1 MRQFS
6 LIILALLIST
16 GVQAQR
22 IVRETKHTFDTFGA
36 KITKVVIPSTSLPD
50 LMLRDAVNRGWRI
63 SPFEFCTFEEYSRL
77 KSDTNFFFL
86 MRVDGMYKRELEP
99 KIEYLTLL
107 KGGPEVKS
115 GMYSSQSII
124 TLPLQESEDNSGQN
138 LHLLPAYIDI
148 IQNHIY
154 KVQQNILLAFKGT
167 LSYSDRVSEIKGREL
182 LFSTDLL
189 GYDIGEGEFS
199 ALFGDAVK
207 LVSVDDI
214 EDAIINNKENTVI
227 PVVINPKGDSAGSYC
242 YKMIIGTDT
251 HELLFFRRHKVSR
264 RLPVGFTKE
273 DIRKISVPFRF

>member
-1 MRQFS
+1 MRHFS
-6 LIILALLIST
+6 TIILFLLITT

-22 IVRETKHTFDTFGA
+22 IVRETKHTFETFGA

-63 SPFEFCTFEEYSRL
+63 SPFEFCSFEEYNRL

-99 KIEYLTLL
+99 KIEYLTLI
-107 KGGPEVKS
+107 KGGPEVKR
-115 GMYSSQSII
+115 GLYSSQNII
-124 TLPLQESEDNSGQN
+124 TLPLQESDDNSGKS
-138 LHLLPAYIDI
+138 LHLLPVYIDI

-167 LSYSDRVSEIKGREL
+167 LSYSDRVSEIKGKEL

-189 GYDIGEGEFS
+189 GYDIDEDEFTK
-199 ALFGDAVK
+199 LFGGAVK
-207 LVSVDDI
+207 LVSADDL
-214 EDAIINNKENTVI
+214 EDAIINNHKNTVV
-227 PVVINPKGDSAGSYC
+227 PVIINPKGDSEGSFC
-242 YKMIIGTDT
+242 YKLIIGTDS